1 MNNWVELLF
10 NGGGILT
17 GVIAGIVA
25 ALVQFLISHLDHVYQ
40 SKTKKAEQTYGV
52 IKWQRDELEKLIREV
67 SEIRIP
73 ASTEMNEDI
82 IENAYHL
89 IIADF
94 ERAKPLLYKKDDPV
108 TIKGFFNTL
117 DKRYN
122 QMQDIKLGL
131 EKELSLEDSKR
142 VLIGEINECKK
153 RLLNALQDKEKEIIS
168 KMI

>member
-10 NGGGILT
+10 NGGILSGI
-17 GVIAGIVA
+17 IAGIVA

-40 SKTKKAEQTYGV
+40 SKTKKAEQTYAV
-52 IKWQRDELEKLIREV
+52 IEWQRNELGKLIREV

-89 IIADF
+89 IIAYF
-94 ERAKPLLYKKDDPV
+94 ERAKPLLYYNNAPV
-108 TIKGFFNTL
+108 TIKGFFNAL
-117 DKRYN
+117 NRRYN
-122 QMQDIKLGL
+122 QMQDIKSGYEKGL
-131 EKELSLEDSKR
+131 KLEDSK
-142 VLIGEINECKK
+142 VALIGEIKKCKEM
-153 RLLNALQDKEKEIIS
+153 LLIVLQNKENEIIS